1 MFALNKYCQL
11 ETHSPKLPKAPS
23 HRVGC
28 FVAVMSN
35 LVFPK
40 QHKATQKRL
49 PKRNLK
55 VFLLIFSQIK
65 GFNVSF
71 DLCNI
76 SMFLIQQF
84 YIYVS
89 FSTNV

>member
-49 PKRNLK
+49 PKRNPK
-55 VFLLIFSQIK
+55 VF
-65 GFNVSF
+65 
-71 DLCNI
+71 
-76 SMFLIQQF
+76 
-84 YIYVS
+84 
-89 FSTNV
+89 